1 MKPAF
6 PSALAGG
13 LGKGRIG
20 ALTPVRPVSLANN
33 FIASNEII
41 IAHLF
46 YVSSHDLLVATSCL
60 VEWACDR
67 ASVPHVPWFS
77 GTPEER
83 IG

>member
-20 ALTPVRPVSLANN
+20 ALTPVRPVSLAGN

-46 YVSSHDLLVATSCL
+46 
-60 VEWACDR
+60 
-67 ASVPHVPWFS
+67 
-77 GTPEER
+77 
-83 IG
+83 

>member
-20 ALTPVRPVSLANN
+20 ALTPVRPVSLAGY

-41 IAHLF
+41 ISHLF
-46 YVSSHDLLVATSCL
+46 
-60 VEWACDR
+60 
-67 ASVPHVPWFS
+67 
-77 GTPEER
+77 
-83 IG
+83 